1 MSKIRSHAKLML
13 LVIALAYSG
22 ATLTACDN
30 EGPLEKAGEK
40 ADEAVNDAKR
50 AVKDAAD

>member
-1 MSKIRSHAKLML
+1 MSKVRTHAKSILIL
-13 LVIALAYSG
+13 LAIAVGG
-22 ATLTACDN
+22 AALTACDN
-30 EGPLEKAGEK
+30 EGPLEKAGSK

>member
-1 MSKIRSHAKLML
+1 MSTLGRFTRITFI
-13 LVIALAYSG
+13 VLACSAG
-22 ATLTACDN
+22 AAALTACDE
-30 EGPLEKAGEK
+30 EGPLEQAGEK

>member
-1 MSKIRSHAKLML
+1 MKTVARGKKLL
-13 LVIALAYSG
+13 TLA
-22 ATLTACDN
+22 ATLVAGTILLGGCEQ
-30 EGPLEKAGEK
+30 EGPLEQAGEK

>member
-1 MSKIRSHAKLML
+1 MKTYARGNRL
-13 LVIALAYSG
+13 LTLAAALVAG
-22 ATLTACDN
+22 TVLLGGCEQ